1 MKGKLLMKKKSA
13 MNAES
18 IRKEFIKLFLEV
30 NEIQN
35 ELTCGKDY
43 DYDRGLFLVER
54 LTELRDANTKLDCE
68 LEKIVEEKLKDLTKY
83 KISGVLAVAVGVL
96 GLVATPFILPYSF
109 VIAYASFIKHK
120 KASRETVSLQPII
133 LDIDLLDMRMFNYV
147 EMITNKEFKQRIID
161 ASEENDASLEKM
173 QIALDLIDYL
183 LDSEIE
189 ITINISD
196 DIKEL
201 IVQILQED
209 LGSNSNDLDE
219 LIRLGK
225 QIMEQENRKSIA

>member
-1 MKGKLLMKKKSA
+1 MKGIILMKKKKA
-13 MNAES
+13 MDIES
-18 IRKEFIKLFLEV
+18 IKNEFRKLFLEV
-30 NEIQN
+30 NEIQG
-35 ELTCGKDY
+35 ELTSGKDY

-68 LEKIVEEKLKDLTKY
+68 LEKVSKEKLQNLTKY
-83 KISGVLAVAVGVL
+83 KISGVLAVVVGTL

-109 VIAYASFIKHK
+109 VVAYASFISHK
-120 KASRETVSLQPII
+120 RLSDEITDLEPII
-133 LDIDLLDMRMFNYV
+133 LDIDLLDTRMFNYV

-161 ASEENDASLEKM
+161 SSEETDDSFEKM

-189 ITINISD
+189 ITINIPD
-196 DIKEL
+196 DIKDL
-201 IVQILQED
+201 IVQILQEEI
-209 LGSNSNDLDE
+209 GSNSNDLDE

-225 QIMEQENRKSIA
+225 QIMEQENRKSRA